1 VSGFEYVLQIIWTA
15 LMHSAFGGHIECV
28 QVLINAGAEKE
39 ASDNVRFG
47 CSLCGRIWFASSLHD
62 D

>member
-1 VSGFEYVLQIIWTA
+1 
-15 LMHSAFGGHIECV
+15 MHSAFGGHIECV